1 MIFKLPKCKAVSS
14 MRYTPSEL
22 KHYLDKLGLDFII
35 EPDSN
40 LLEDWEVLRIKDKF
54 DFRDWSKVYSC
65 VVKKKYEEK
74 EGVTTYEIPNIGV
87 VKITFNKF
95 KTRKLVVMKSYELF
109 IEAVK
114 KEVSMGRTKTGYLA
128 NKEYMIKFNN

>member
-1 MIFKLPKCKAVSS
+1 MLFKLPKCKGVSS
-14 MRYTPSEL
+14 MRYTPTEL
-22 KHYLDKLGLDFII
+22 KYYLDELGLDFII

-40 LLEDWEVLRIKDKF
+40 LLADWEVLRIKDKF

-65 VVKKKYEEK
+65 AVKKKYEEK

-109 IEAVK
+109 IETVK
-114 KEVSMGRTKTGYLA
+114 KEVSAGRTKTGYLA
-128 NKEYMIKFNN
+128 NKEYMQKFNN

>member
-1 MIFKLPKCKAVSS
+1 MIVKLPKCKAVSS

-22 KHYLDKLGLDFII
+22 KYYLDELGLDFII

-54 DFRDWSKVYSC
+54 DFRDWNKVYSC
-65 VVKKKYEEK
+65 AVKKKYEEK

-95 KTRKLVVMKSYELF
+95 KTRKLVVMKSYEMF
-109 IEAVK
+109 IGAVK
-114 KEVSMGRTKTGYLA
+114 KEVSTGRTKTGYLA
-128 NKEYMIKFNN
+128 NKEYMSKFNN

>member
-1 MIFKLPKCKAVSS
+1 MLFKLPKCKAVSS

-40 LLEDWEVLRIKDKF
+40 LMEDWEVLRIKDKF
-54 DFRDWSKVYSC
+54 DFRDWNKVYSC

-109 IEAVK
+109 IETVK

-128 NKEYMIKFNN
+128 NKEYMQKFNK